1 MSRLSQNVLRA
12 VSILGLALIVLAS
25 IWAWRAGILTDRKAM
40 ADFIGSLGVWAPL
53 GFTLVQILQ
62 VVIPIIP
69 GGVSCLAGVLMFGP
83 LKGFLLNYVGIVLGS
98 LILFMLA
105 RRLGRPLLERLFK
118 PSLIER
124 YDAWTREGGRF
135 SKLFAAAIF
144 LPLAP
149 DDFLC
154 ALAGTT
160 RMRLGFF
167 TLVVVLGKPLS
178 IFLYSLFLQL
188 GWKLLLPGG

>member
-40 ADFIGSLGVWAPL
+40 ADYVGSLGVWAPL

-98 LILFMLA
+98 LILFLLA

-118 PSLIER
+118 PSLVER

-144 LPLAP
+144 LPMAP

-167 TLVVVLGKPLS
+167 TLVIVLGKPLS
-178 IFLYSLFLQL
+178 IFLYSLFLQF

>member
-12 VSILGLALIVLAS
+12 ISILGLALIIAAA
-25 IWAWRAGILTDRKAM
+25 IWAWRAGILTDKKAM
-40 ADFIGSLGVWAPL
+40 AAYVGSLGVWAPL
-53 GFTLVQILQ
+53 GFVMIQIVQ
-62 VVIPIIP
+62 VVVPIIP

-83 LKGFLLNYVGIVLGS
+83 LKGFVLNYVGIVLGS
-98 LILFMLA
+98 IILFLLS

-124 YDAWTREGGRF
+124 YDAWTRENGRF

>member
-40 ADFIGSLGVWAPL
+40 ADYVGSLGVWAPL

-98 LILFMLA
+98 LILFLLA

-144 LPLAP
+144 LPMAP

-167 TLVVVLGKPLS
+167 TLVVVLGKPIS
-178 IFLYSLFLQL
+178 IFLYSLFLQF

>member
-62 VVIPIIP
+62 VVVPIIP

-98 LILFMLA
+98 LILFLLA

-144 LPLAP
+144 LPMAP